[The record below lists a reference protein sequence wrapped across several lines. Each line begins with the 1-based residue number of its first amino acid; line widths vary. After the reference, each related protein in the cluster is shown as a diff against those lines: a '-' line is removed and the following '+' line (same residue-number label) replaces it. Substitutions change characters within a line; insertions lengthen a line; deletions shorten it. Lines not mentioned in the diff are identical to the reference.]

1 MKTKLLF
8 ILLLSVCCSSVRAQ
22 VQQLTDENSNTWE
35 YLETARG
42 EEWNEIFFQHGDNPW
57 ASAHNDWWSF
67 KKIYIYYR
75 QIGNRMLLRLTPDF
89 NHDLYYVQNTPY
101 YGTNDRYGRGQF
113 EYRAKVSMARTV
125 YFNL

>member
-1 MKTKLLF
+1 MRIPIHGS
-8 ILLLSVCCSSVRAQ
+8 ILRPPGVKNGMRF
-22 VQQLTDENSNTWE
+22 
-35 YLETARG
+35 
-42 EEWNEIFFQHGDNPW
+42 FFQHGDNPW

-89 NHDLYYVQNTPY
+89 NHDLYYVQNNPY